1 MGRLIGSFLACGSLW
16 TQHNAESASSI
27 IYRCFAG
34 IAATIAE
41 MCGSYI
47 TTRYYAHNQCNIMI
61 IQGTDLVWTQRQKF
75 ALSKLF
81 VEEISYAIQVYALS
95 GTLLHLVAW

>member
-1 MGRLIGSFLACGSLW
+1 
-16 TQHNAESASSI
+16 
-27 IYRCFAG
+27 
-34 IAATIAE
+34 
-41 MCGSYI
+41 
-47 TTRYYAHNQCNIMI
+47 MI